1 MRAKAFA
8 LSSVILA
15 ASSPALAQSAMDRA
29 AAPADAAVDTGTTF
43 QDGTIN
49 DVVTPFET
57 ANPPESGMNHTS
69 FEDRIIQMR
78 DADNDQGR
86 VLRATEDSSQIRPD
100 VHIDGQ
106 GELFDDANWAHE
118 NADDIA
124 GQYFTSETGACTT
137 PEIPVSDLRDEFC
150 ESLPRRQTRTCDL
163 IRNIWVDRTDEY
175 RCDKRAANFVKVCEK
190 VASYTCEINTNAN
203 ACIASKVRIEGG
215 EVTWNGNEA
224 TLSLPAPVQKPE
236 APIHW
241 QTPPTT
247 AYATLAKHE
256 FTISFSDRFQPSSVL
271 LKTVTAGGPVQI
283 VGDDGLPITTVASS
297 VVSTFGTGGAYWN
310 QYYPEDSEDGLL
322 VPMNAWEDRGHGLRT
337 WLEAWIVKLP
347 LKEDCTFDPYCNSQ
361 IDTLAEESVL
371 ESGWDITNEVPV
383 IWSVGWL
390 TNYSV
395 FALVN
400 QNTSVTRNVIRFL
413 QLGHFTEAD
422 PAGAE
427 RFYENRMTA
436 RVVYNN
442 VSPENGAA
450 ELTIEFEGA
459 CCDSFTDNGAE
470 LCE

>member
-1 MRAKAFA
+1 MAGLFGDVPYTEDTPDLMAGDV
-8 LSSVILA
+8 LSDILPWRVYDSEKQLYHFTHGSGFLMEVGSAIGNSELAENIGGVLA
-15 ASSPALAQSAMDRA
+15 ANLPS
-29 AAPADAAVDTGTTF
+29 DATF
-43 QDGTIN
+43 QVIN
-49 DVVTPFET
+49 WTSPSITPI
-57 ANPPESGMNHTS
+57 SGPW
-69 FEDRIIQMR
+69 Q
-78 DADNDQGR
+78 R
-86 VLRATEDSSQIRPD
+86 V
-100 VHIDGQ
+100 
-106 GELFDDANWAHE
+106 
-118 NADDIA
+118 
-124 GQYFTSETGACTT
+124 
-137 PEIPVSDLRDEFC
+137 
-150 ESLPRRQTRTCDL
+150 RT
-163 IRNIWVDRTDEY
+163 
-175 RCDKRAANFVKVCEK
+175 
-190 VASYTCEINTNAN
+190 
-203 ACIASKVRIEGG
+203 
-215 EVTWNGNEA
+215 
-224 TLSLPAPVQKPE
+224 
-236 APIHW
+236 
-241 QTPPTT
+241 
-247 AYATLAKHE
+247 
-256 FTISFSDRFQPSSVL
+256 
-271 LKTVTAGGPVQI
+271 
-283 VGDDGLPITTVASS
+283 GLPITTVASS

-361 IDTLAEESVL
+361 IDTLAEETVL

-413 QLGHFTEAD
+413 QLEHFTEAD

-450 ELTIEFEGA
+450 ELTFEFEGA